1 VTRQRPLL
9 WFGLLAAPFAWAVQ
23 LVAGYATE
31 EAACTTGAGTE
42 PVWDVGAG
50 SVMGGISIAA
60 ILVAVLGGIAALVSL
75 LLLSGD
81 GRDDDPRG
89 RAAFMAGAGVLAS
102 LVFLAAIVLSTVAV
116 ASLDACH
123 AG

>member
-1 VTRQRPLL
+1 MTLRRSLL
-9 WFGLLAAPFAWAVQ
+9 WFGLLAAPLAWAVQ

-31 EAACTTGAGTE
+31 EAACSTGGGIE
-42 PVWDVGAG
+42 PAWVVGAG
-50 SVMGGISIAA
+50 SVLGGISIAA
-60 ILVAVLGGIAALVSL
+60 ILVARLGGIAAILSLVL
-75 LLLSGD
+75 VSGD
-81 GRDDDPRG
+81 GHDDDPRG

-102 LVFLAAIVLSTVAV
+102 LIFLAAIVLSTVAV